1 MAKTVEGFWSEPID
15 FDNVPVHASLLPN
28 GKVFYWGRHEN
39 PKVPVNDVNL
49 NEKKISAFVWDPDS
63 FFWDPDA
70 FIWDPDSFFWDPD
83 SFFWDPDSFFWDPV
97 SKTSKAKFS
106 DKRAGLSQPTKN
118 QPLATD
124 NETTVNL
131 FCAGH
136 CFLKDGR
143 LLIVGGHARDGQGI
157 R

>member
-28 GKVFYWGRHEN
+28 GKVFYWGRREN

-49 NEKKISAFVWDPDS
+49 NEKKISAFV
-63 FFWDPDA
+63 
-70 FIWDPDSFFWDPD
+70 
-83 SFFWDPDSFFWDPV
+83 WDPDSFFWDPV

-136 CFLKDGR
+136 CFLEDGR
-143 LLIVGGHARDGQGI
+143 LLIVGGHERDGQGI